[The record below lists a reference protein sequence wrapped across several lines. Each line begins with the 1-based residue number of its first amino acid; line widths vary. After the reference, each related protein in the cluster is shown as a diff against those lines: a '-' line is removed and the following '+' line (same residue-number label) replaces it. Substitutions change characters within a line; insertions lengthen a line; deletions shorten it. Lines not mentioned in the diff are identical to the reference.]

1 MRWALGVS
9 AVLNSILIMT
19 VTGALPFFFFLSL
32 TVNIALFWYVFSSLR
47 EYSELEEDISSMLL
61 KTFELEEHLV
71 SVYQMEMF
79 YGDQT
84 LHSLV
89 EHTKDVVTEL
99 EVYRHK
105 YSLDGQPL
113 LEEEEDQEE

>member
-1 MRWALGVS
+1 
-9 AVLNSILIMT
+9 
-19 VTGALPFFFFLSL
+19 
-32 TVNIALFWYVFSSLR
+32 
-47 EYSELEEDISSMLL
+47 
-61 KTFELEEHLV
+61 
-71 SVYQMEMF
+71 MEMF